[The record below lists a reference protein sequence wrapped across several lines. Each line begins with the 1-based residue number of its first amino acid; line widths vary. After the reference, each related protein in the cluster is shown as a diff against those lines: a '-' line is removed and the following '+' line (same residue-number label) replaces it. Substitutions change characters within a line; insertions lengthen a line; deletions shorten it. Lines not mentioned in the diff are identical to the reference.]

1 VESGTTNSP
10 RLRAAT
16 PEDEQFLRAVYA
28 GTRAE
33 ELARVP
39 WSDEQKRAFTEMQF
53 AAQDAHYRRHY
64 PGAQY
69 SIIEVQGI
77 PAGRLYVDRWKK
89 EIRIIDIALLPEH
102 RRAGIGT
109 KLLRELQDEARMAGK
124 ALTIHVEKFNPALSL
139 YQRLGFRQIE
149 DKGVYLFLEWK

>member
-1 VESGTTNSP
+1 MESGTSDSP

-28 GTRAE
+28 GTRTE

-39 WSDEQKRAFTEMQF
+39 WTDEQKRAFTEMQF
-53 AAQDAHYRRHY
+53 AAQDAHYRRQY
-64 PGAQY
+64 GTAQY
-69 SIIEVQGI
+69 SIIEVQGVS
-77 PAGRLYVDRWKK
+77 AGRLYVDRWEK

-109 KLLRELQDEARMAGK
+109 KLLRELQDEARTAGK
-124 ALTIHVEKFNPALSL
+124 ALTIHVEKFNPALCL